1 MMEAENPGDKILTIL
16 LEALTTISYLRG
28 KDERAASIAEYALD
42 HYEKALRYAGHAEG
56 VGELPYLPGLC
67 PEQRNHHALRR
78 NNDRRSINYGPPA
91 GLADQRLGA
100 ERRMNSDRRSLEQ
113 TYS

>member
-1 MMEAENPGDKILTIL
+1 MKEAENPGDKILTIL

-28 KDERAASIAEYALD
+28 NDERAASIAEYALD
-42 HYEKALRYAGHAEG
+42 QYEKSLRHVGHGEG

-67 PEQRNHHALRR
+67 PDQRNHHALRR
-78 NNDRRSINYGPPA
+78 SNDRRSINYGPPA

-100 ERRMNSDRRSLEQ
+100 ERRMNSDRRSQ
-113 TYS
+113 

>member
-1 MMEAENPGDKILTIL
+1 MKEAENPGDKILTIL

-42 HYEKALRYAGHAEG
+42 QYEKALRCAGRAEG
-56 VGELPYLPGLC
+56 AGELPYLPGLC
-67 PEQRNHHALRR
+67 PDQRNHHALRR
-78 NNDRRSINYGPPA
+78 SNDRRSINYGPPA

-100 ERRMNSDRRSLEQ
+100 ERRRNSDRRSQ
-113 TYS
+113 